1 VEGFLLQRVVQR
13 VVIEFDLLRLGN
25 ATVNVGRGLAG
36 IAQAAARTSALNA
49 TLESDNFHDCS
60 KRKRRLAT
68 KPSGERGATLRPA
81 NTAEEPSNRRFL
93 Q

>member
-1 VEGFLLQRVVQR
+1 MHRFVSPLLAACLA
-13 VVIEFDLLRLGN
+13 F
-25 ATVNVGRGLAG
+25 AAG

-68 KPSGERGATLRPA
+68 KPSGERSAILRPA
-81 NTAEEPSNRRFL
+81 DTAEEPSNRRFL